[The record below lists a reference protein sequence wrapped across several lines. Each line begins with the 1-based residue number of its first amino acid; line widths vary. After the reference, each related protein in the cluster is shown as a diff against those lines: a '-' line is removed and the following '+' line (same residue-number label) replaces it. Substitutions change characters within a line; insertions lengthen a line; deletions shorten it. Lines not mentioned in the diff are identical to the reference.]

1 MEKSSF
7 VLSDATRART
17 LVWPAGGHNPVSWR
31 FMKSVGRNGSLH
43 HGKRIGYRRPD
54 YRDAM
59 RMRRRNFAIVLL
71 ALATGGCA
79 NVHWDGP
86 DANGDYTLTVPADT
100 ASPDDLM
107 TRRANRLADKL
118 CPHGWTKVLEEG
130 FPDVEWT
137 IACES
142 AAGSTKGA
150 LPSAD
155 APPAITGAPEPDAP
169 SWTPPAIPAVP
180 TPDPVVV
187 PPATNV
193 PPAPDAATAPPTKL

>member
-1 MEKSSF
+1 
-7 VLSDATRART
+7 
-17 LVWPAGGHNPVSWR
+17 
-31 FMKSVGRNGSLH
+31 
-43 HGKRIGYRRPD
+43 
-54 YRDAM
+54 M

-137 IACES
+137 IACEP
-142 AAGSTKGA
+142 AAGSMKGA

-155 APPAITGAPEPDAP
+155 APPAITGAPEPDVP
-169 SWTPPAIPAVP
+169 PWTAPAIPAEP
-180 TPDPVVV
+180 GPVIA
-187 PPATNV
+187 PPATNAL
-193 PPAPDAATAPPTKL
+193 PPAAPAPGTATASPTKL